1 MKKIIL
7 PFLIVLL
14 TIFQL
19 SAQKETILQTISVF
33 PYQKSSDANA
43 AISTM
48 QSWNKNN
55 WAILLSLLD
64 DDSLKLKSSYAVSA
78 CVNQSATVAEKKKTV
93 AANLAAGLRSV
104 KTYYAKELIIKYLGL
119 LGEDVAV
126 KPLAQLLSDQTLAD
140 NASRALAA
148 IHSTHSI
155 AALNR
160 ALTNTKDPQRKNI
173 QAALDNIN
181 KPLPQIRQVQHNAVA
196 VQNPVQTLLA
206 LQNRMDA
213 AKNPLQKKLLLSE
226 ASRIPGINSFLF
238 VSGFLNDKDLAKDAA
253 AISTKLAMADKN
265 IRGPI
270 VREALDKAIT
280 LIKGEDSAVLV
291 KKLTAHLKAMPYDN
305 GFVSLFNGKDL
316 SGWKALVGNPISR
329 SKMTEKELQEVQRI
343 ADEKT
348 KGDWIVK
355 DGLLIFTGHGD
366 NLATVKPY
374 GDIEMF
380 VDWKITSKGDAGIYL
395 RGSPQVQIW
404 DTSRREAGAQV
415 GSGGLYNNQTNQSK
429 PLVVADNPI
438 GEWNHF
444 HIIMKGEKVT
454 VYLNGQLVTDNI
466 ILENYWDRKQP
477 IFPKEQIELQAHG
490 TYVAYRNIYLCELP
504 TNQPFVLSEEEKQQG
519 FTILFDGTNMDQW
532 TGNTSG
538 YLPEEGAIVVHPE
551 LSGGNLYT
559 KDEYADFEYRFEF
572 QLTPGANNGIGIR
585 APLEG
590 DAAYMG
596 MEIQVL
602 DNEADMYKNLQIY
615 QYHGSVYGVIPAKRG
630 FLKPTGEWN
639 REEIIAKGNKI
650 KVILN
655 GQVITEGDI
664 KEASL
669 NGTMDHKDHPGLLR
683 SSGHIGFLGHGDVVR
698 FRNIRVKKL

>member
-1 MKKIIL
+1 
-7 PFLIVLL
+7 
-14 TIFQL
+14 
-19 SAQKETILQTISVF
+19 
-33 PYQKSSDANA
+33 
-43 AISTM
+43 M